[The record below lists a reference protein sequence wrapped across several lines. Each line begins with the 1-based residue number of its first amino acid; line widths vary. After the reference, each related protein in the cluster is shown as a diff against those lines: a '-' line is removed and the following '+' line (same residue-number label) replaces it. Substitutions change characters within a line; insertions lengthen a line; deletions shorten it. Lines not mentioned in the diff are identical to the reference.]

1 MENQEPKEKIYQKWW
16 FWIIIAIIILLFIGI
31 CIKIIN
37 LVPINNYKN
46 QAIGILGEYKQ
57 GKITS
62 DKAKEK
68 IDALGEKV
76 YKEYQDDSSTNLL
89 FLSTILGRIEWD
101 LVQGEI
107 TNTKVNSYILEI
119 RNIK

>member
-68 IDALGEKV
+68 IDTLGEKV